1 VNAQAAAT
9 PPGYPNVFTDEL
21 MASFR
26 NDSLHLILLPT
37 EKCNFRCT
45 YCYEDFA
52 IGRMSA
58 STIQGV
64 KRLIDRRR
72 DGLRFLDVSWF
83 GGEPLL
89 APSVIEDISS
99 HIIGTVAEY
108 PDLEYTANMTTNGY
122 LLDATKVAHLSALGI
137 REYQISLD
145 GPQPIH
151 DRTRVRA
158 NGAGSFRQIWNN
170 LLAVRD
176 NATPVNVL
184 LRVHLTPAN
193 LSSMPEFLAQIRDT
207 FLGDARFSVLLKPV
221 ERLGG
226 PNDGTMDVIS
236 DGERPGILAE
246 LQSIVLAGGDCRR
259 LQPVPEVCYAAR
271 PNSLVIRANGIA
283 GKCTVALTDPANA
296 IGRLRPD
303 GTISIDNDLL
313 RPWLRGWESH
323 DWAALGCPANG
334 LPRNQPTLLQIGR
347 PAQLKPDFRV

>member
-1 VNAQAAAT
+1 MNADAT
-9 PPGYPNVFTDEL
+9 TPSGYPDVFTEEL
-21 MASFR
+21 GASFR

-45 YCYEDFA
+45 YCYEDF
-52 IGRMSA
+52 IVGRMSA

-72 DGLRFLDVSWF
+72 DGLRYLNISWF

-89 APSVIEDISS
+89 ASSVVDEISS
-99 HIIGTVAEY
+99 HIMDTLVGQPHVQYAS
-108 PDLEYTANMTTNGY
+108 NMTTNGY
-122 LLDATKVAHLSALGI
+122 LLDTLKVAHLCELGI
-137 REYQISLD
+137 RDYQISLD

-158 NGAGSFRQIWNN
+158 NGAGSFRQVWNN
-170 LLAVRD
+170 LLAIRD

-207 FLGDARFSVLLKPV
+207 FLRDARFSVLLKPV

-226 PNDGTMDVIS
+226 PNDGTMDILS
-236 DGERPGILAE
+236 DVERPGILAE
-246 LQSIVLAGGDCRR
+246 LQSIVLAGGEARG
-259 LQPVPEVCYAAR
+259 LQPAPEVCYAAR
-271 PNSLVIRANGIA
+271 PNSLVIRANGIV
-283 GKCTVALTDPANA
+283 GKCTVVLTDPANA

-303 GTISIDNDLL
+303 GRISINNDLL

-323 DWAALGCPANG
+323 DWSALGCPANG
-334 LPRNQPTLLQIGR
+334 LPRSEPALLQIGP
-347 PAQLKPDFRV
+347 PAKLKPDVRG